1 MPIAPPRPCTT
12 PGCKRLTTSG
22 KCDEHRAQQR
32 QQQDERRGTAHE
44 RGYTSRWSKVARRY
58 RHEHPLCAHHLQRG
72 ELVPSEVVD
81 HIIPHRGDDR
91 LFWDESN
98 WQALC
103 KQCHD
108 IKTATEDRGTLKN
121 F

>member
-1 MPIAPPRPCTT
+1 MPFAIPRPCTT
-12 PGCKRLTTSG
+12 PGCKRLTLRG
-22 KCDEHRAQQR
+22 KCEEHRTLQR
-32 QQQDERRGTAHE
+32 QAQDQRRGTAHE

-58 RHEHPLCAHHLQRG
+58 RQEHPLCVLCMQRG
-72 ELVPSEVVD
+72 AIVPSEVVD
-81 HIIPHRGDDR
+81 HIRPHKGDDT
-91 LFWDESN
+91 LFWDETN

-108 IKTATEDRGTLKN
+108 RKTATEDRGTLKN